1 MENKVYN
8 YIKKYN
14 MINEGDRVLAGVS
27 GGADSMCLLLVLLKL
42 ADRLGAKIFAVHVN
56 HCLRGEDSDE
66 DAEFVR
72 KFCENNGI
80 ECIVRNVDVKSL
92 VKTEGLSEEEAA
104 RILRYDVFKSAA
116 KDCGCNKIAVAHH
129 ADDQAETVLFQMFRG
144 SGLRGISGILPVR
157 DEIIRP
163 LLCVGRDEIEDYLQ
177 KNNINFR
184 TDATNFSTEYSRN
197 KIRLKLLPYI
207 KENINEGI
215 VAHLN
220 AVAQDAA
227 KADAYFREE
236 AQKIFGSNA
245 VIENSIDNQN
255 NMNIQNNVNNQNK
268 TVRLSLDILKNK
280 EIIVSYV
287 FRMCISTVKASL
299 KDIGRTHIEKIY
311 QLADS
316 TGNRQISLP
325 YGIIVKK
332 EYDNLI
338 FKVTDN
344 EKCLK
349 QAVPFVEI
357 SIKKEEIFAAPE
369 GIIVEAGDKKIEFCV
384 RENKKVAK
392 YPKTMYTKCFD
403 YDKIENVLSLRTR
416 KAGDFLVVNKSGGRK
431 KIKDYFIDEK
441 IPKDNRDEIILLA
454 DGSNIL
460 WAVGYRI
467 SEEYKITEES
477 KYILEVKV
485 NGG

>member
-1 MENKVYN
+1 MQQRIAAA
-8 YIKKYN
+8 IK
-14 MINEGDRVLAGVS
+14 LQ
-27 GGADSMCLLLVLLKL
+27 LP
-42 ADRLGAKIFAVHVN
+42 
-56 HCLRGEDSDE
+56 
-66 DAEFVR
+66 
-72 KFCENNGI
+72 
-80 ECIVRNVDVKSL
+80 
-92 VKTEGLSEEEAA
+92 
-104 RILRYDVFKSAA
+104 
-116 KDCGCNKIAVAHH
+116 HH

-236 AQKIFGSNA
+236 AQKIFESNA

-255 NMNIQNNVNNQNK
+255 NMNIQNNVNNQNNMNIQNDMNNQSK
-268 TVRLSLDILKNK
+268 TVRVSLDILKHK

-287 FRMCISTVKASL
+287 FRMCIATVKASL

-311 QLADS
+311 QLANS

-357 SIKKEEIFAAPE
+357 SIKKEEILQPL
-369 GIIVEAGDKKIEFCV
+369 
-384 RENKKVAK
+384 R
-392 YPKTMYTKCFD
+392 
-403 YDKIENVLSLRTR
+403 VL
-416 KAGDFLVVNKSGGRK
+416 
-431 KIKDYFIDEK
+431 
-441 IPKDNRDEIILLA
+441 
-454 DGSNIL
+454 
-460 WAVGYRI
+460 
-467 SEEYKITEES
+467 
-477 KYILEVKV
+477 
-485 NGG
+485 

>member
-1 MENKVYN
+1 MQQRIAAA
-8 YIKKYN
+8 IK
-14 MINEGDRVLAGVS
+14 LQ
-27 GGADSMCLLLVLLKL
+27 LP
-42 ADRLGAKIFAVHVN
+42 
-56 HCLRGEDSDE
+56 
-66 DAEFVR
+66 
-72 KFCENNGI
+72 
-80 ECIVRNVDVKSL
+80 
-92 VKTEGLSEEEAA
+92 
-104 RILRYDVFKSAA
+104 
-116 KDCGCNKIAVAHH
+116 HH

-197 KIRLKLLPYI
+197 KIRLKLLLYI

-311 QLADS
+311 QLANS

-332 EYDNLI
+332 N
-338 FKVTDN
+338 
-344 EKCLK
+344 
-349 QAVPFVEI
+349 
-357 SIKKEEIFAAPE
+357 
-369 GIIVEAGDKKIEFCV
+369 
-384 RENKKVAK
+384 
-392 YPKTMYTKCFD
+392 M
-403 YDKIENVLSLRTR
+403 
-416 KAGDFLVVNKSGGRK
+416 
-431 KIKDYFIDEK
+431 
-441 IPKDNRDEIILLA
+441 IILYLKLQIMKNA
-454 DGSNIL
+454 
-460 WAVGYRI
+460 
-467 SEEYKITEES
+467 
-477 KYILEVKV
+477 
-485 NGG
+485 